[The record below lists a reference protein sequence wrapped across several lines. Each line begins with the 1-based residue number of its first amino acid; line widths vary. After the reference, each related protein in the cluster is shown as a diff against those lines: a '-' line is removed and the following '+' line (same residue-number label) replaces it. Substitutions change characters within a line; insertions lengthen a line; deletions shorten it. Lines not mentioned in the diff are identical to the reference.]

1 MLNPV
6 NLSRIDL
13 NLLVVFSVV
22 LEERQ
27 VARAAERLNLTPSA
41 ISHAL
46 MRLRRLLNDPLFLRT
61 PKGVVPTACAL
72 QLGEPVS
79 DALARIGGLVASA
92 VPFDPSSSTR
102 RFRIGAPEAVLS
114 WLTAPFLQRLNR
126 HARQVDIGLLHLMP

>member
-1 MLNPV
+1 MLNQI

-22 LEERQ
+22 LRERQ
-27 VARAAERLNLTPSA
+27 VASAADKLNLTPSA

-61 PKGVVPTACAL
+61 PRGVVPTARAL

-79 DALARIGGLVASA
+79 DILARIGGVVASA
-92 VPFDPSSSTR
+92 IPFDPLVSTR
-102 RFRIGAPEAVLS
+102 RFRIGAPEAVLAGS
-114 WLTAPFLQRLNR
+114 RRRCCTGSTG
-126 HARQVDIGLLHLMP
+126 ARPTWM